1 MRLEITPEIPRR
13 RDVEIH
19 PPAAER
25 RPDVPESPL
34 TRRLDRLRET
44 AQTKDT
50 RRVAPALP
58 RPGRERLLTP
68 EAPDSR
74 KVEPEQRPRRTRDGV
89 ADDIRGLRLR
99 PEEQKLIAEA
109 GRFRVLSVDDV
120 ARTIYDG
127 DKRALE
133 ADLHFLREKGVL
145 TVDSVAARN
154 DGRWSRQREIE
165 VVSLTKQGEHL
176 AREVGAFPIEQRLYH
191 GMVKPR
197 EAEHDTQIYR
207 AYLKEAKKIERAG
220 GANLR
225 VELDFELKAKVYHA
239 VHEARK
245 ADPKRDLGEIRREAA
260 EQFELPYIDN
270 HIEIPDARIHYDL
283 LRKDGQEIGQGS
295 RAAFSDIEVVT
306 AAYRPGHMR
315 GKAQAGFRMYASASD
330 RSRLAKVEDEHR
342 TLDWVMDL

>member
-19 PPAAER
+19 PPAVER

-44 AQTKDT
+44 AQTKDA
-50 RRVAPALP
+50 RRIAPALP
-58 RPGRERLLTP
+58 RPGRERTRTREPL
-68 EAPDSR
+68 DSR
-74 KVEPEQRPRRTRDGV
+74 KLEPEQRPRRTRDGTSG
-89 ADDIRGLRLR
+89 DIRGLRLR

-109 GRFRVLSVDDV
+109 GRFRVLSGDDI
-120 ARTIYDG
+120 ARTIYGG

-176 AREVGAFPIEQRLYH
+176 AREVGAFPTEQRLYH

-207 AYLKEAKKIERAG
+207 AYLKEAEKIERGG

-225 VELDFELKAKVYHA
+225 VELDFELKAKVYRA
-239 VHEARK
+239 IHEARK
-245 ADPKRDLGEIRREAA
+245 ADPERDLAEIRRQAA

-270 HIEIPDARIHYDL
+270 RIEIPDARIHYDMDQG
-283 LRKDGQEIGQGS
+283 LRT
-295 RAAFSDIEVVT
+295 AFSDIEVVT

-342 TLDWVMDL
+342 VLDWVMDL